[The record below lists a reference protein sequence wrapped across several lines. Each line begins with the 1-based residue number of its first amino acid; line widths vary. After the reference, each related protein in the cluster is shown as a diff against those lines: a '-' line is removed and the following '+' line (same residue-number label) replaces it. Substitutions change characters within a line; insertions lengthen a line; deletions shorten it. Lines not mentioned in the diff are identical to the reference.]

1 MAHVI
6 FAFSPSLTLR
16 PPVSMKKNSLEQ
28 KRKQYNAVVEEEKLR
43 MAKSL
48 RKQANRAAAK
58 TAEPVDIDTKMKFR
72 RGKKLP
78 RREYKAARHHAR
90 RVKYAPR
97 ILSSDNGDIDMAA
110 DSKLPIK
117 AKVSKTLRLVKD
129 KDSIAK

>member
-1 MAHVI
+1 
-6 FAFSPSLTLR
+6 
-16 PPVSMKKNSLEQ
+16 MKKNSLEQ

-48 RKQANRAAAK
+48 RKQANRAAAAK
-58 TAEPVDIDTKMKFR
+58 TAEPVDTDSKMKFR

-97 ILSSDNGDIDMAA
+97 ILSSDNGDIDMAV